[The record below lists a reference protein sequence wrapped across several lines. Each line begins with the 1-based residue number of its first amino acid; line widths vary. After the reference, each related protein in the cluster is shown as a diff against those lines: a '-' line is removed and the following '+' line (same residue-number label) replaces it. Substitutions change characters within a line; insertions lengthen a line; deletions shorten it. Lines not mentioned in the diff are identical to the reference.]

1 MKIIF
6 KVCIVFYTLM
16 GLSLFA
22 SDKIL
27 ATVNGSEITES
38 EVNEY
43 VTSSLN
49 GATFYGLTQS
59 EKQVAINKM
68 ITRKLF
74 LEEAKQ
80 INISAD
86 PQFIIDLK
94 KKTENLMLDYWMKK
108 KVEEI
113 IVDDREAKIYYR
125 DNREKFEQPA
135 SVKVR
140 HILLGTEAEANEIIK
155 ELNHYRGNLKEK
167 FISLAK
173 KRSTGPSSVNGGELD
188 WFIQEQM
195 VPEFSEIAFRLKK
208 GKITQNPVQTQ
219 FGYHV
224 IYLEDKK
231 EAGTSPFEEVKEGIL
246 KKLRFSK
253 LKPKLDKLSKK
264 LRETAKIK

>member
-1 MKIIF
+1 MKVVF
-6 KVCIVFYTLM
+6 KVCIIFYTLI
-16 GLSLFA
+16 GASLFA
-22 SDKIL
+22 SDKVV
-27 ATVNGSEITES
+27 ATVNGSRITES

-43 VTSSLN
+43 VISSLN
-49 GATFYGLTQS
+49 GATFYSLNQS
-59 EKQVAINKM
+59 EKKVAINKM

-80 INISAD
+80 INISD
-86 PQFIIDLK
+86 NPQFILDLK
-94 KKTENLMLDYWMKK
+94 KKTENLMLDYWMKQ

-125 DNREKFEQPA
+125 DNQDQFNHPA

-140 HILLGTEAEANEIIK
+140 HILLGTEIEAKKIIQ
-155 ELNHYRGNLKEK
+155 ELNNYFSDLKEK

-173 KRSTGPSSVNGGELD
+173 EKSTGPSSVNGGELD

-195 VPEFSEIAFRLKK
+195 VPEFSEVAFRLKK
-208 GKITQNPVQTQ
+208 GTITQTPVQTQ

-224 IYLEDKK
+224 IYLEDRKD
-231 EAGTSPFEEVKEGIL
+231 AGANPFEEVKAGIV

-264 LRETAKIK
+264 LRETAKIQ